1 MFTKSDQAFLDRLG
15 ARAEVS
21 LGRADPT
28 ADQLHHA
35 IDSLR
40 RMLASSPDIDVNVLG
55 DVDDLLDAVWW
66 ASSSGEIARAREMA
80 ARLARSIRALDLPG
94 SRSMSV
100 VDAALQIRA
109 LVVLA
114 A

>member
-1 MFTKSDQAFLDRLG
+1 MFTNDDTAFLERLG
-15 ARAEVS
+15 ARAEARLCS
-21 LGRADPT
+21 ADAG

-40 RMLASSPDIDVNVLG
+40 RSLRAQEDLDPAVLVDIDT
-55 DVDDLLDAVWW
+55 LLDAVGW
-66 ASSSGEIARAREMA
+66 ATQAGDRHRARQLA
-80 ARLARSIRALDLPG
+80 AQLARSIRALDLPG
-94 SRSMSV
+94 LRAMSV
-100 VDAALQIRA
+100 IDAAQQIRA